1 MARSPW
7 HLSAG
12 LESAP
17 VNPHMQS
24 CLESPGSRSLFNLS
38 LALRGGSQAWAAPA
52 GTAPAW
58 EAPGEVR
65 GVLGSLGRA
74 AGGHRGT
81 RVLSAKIIQP
91 RGVCD
96 FLQKWCQRH
105 SNTISTEFHSSACT
119 RTSRHHPSHPHTR
132 GGRQK
137 CHSAN
142 NSRITDTRPRE
153 HTNLWDEKPLLAQG
167 AGHVAALI
175 VHGVGT
181 GLRDKDEARMNC
193 HV

>member
-12 LESAP
+12 LKSAP

-38 LALRGGSQAWAAPA
+38 LALGRGSQARAAPA
-52 GTAPAW
+52 GTTLAW

-81 RVLSAKIIQP
+81 RVLSAKITQP

-96 FLQKWCQRH
+96 FLQQRCERH
-105 SNTISTEFHSSACT
+105 SSTISTEFHSSART
-119 RTSRHHPSHPHTR
+119 RTSCHHPSHPHTQ

-137 CHSAN
+137 CHNAN
-142 NSRITDTRPRE
+142 NSQITHIRPRE
-153 HTNLWDEKPLLAQG
+153 HTNPWDEKPLLAQG
-167 AGHVAALI
+167 AGHSV
-175 VHGVGT
+175 
-181 GLRDKDEARMNC
+181 NC
-193 HV
+193 PWSGDRSA